1 MTRLRCVLVVA
12 CFAACNTS
20 EIGECVGT
28 AVGQA
33 IGNAGLAQAREGGK
47 NPTRP
52 DEAFLIA
59 DAGSYISVAH
69 AGGRIGF
76 EFAGVV
82 STGEL
87 PRRTPACALTDYALF
102 HAGDGG
108 VTHVFGTVAVAEQTQ
123 TDAGTRLRLE
133 TTNLRLSF
141 SDGGTLPLGERN
153 IDVIA
158 R

>member
-1 MTRLRCVLVVA
+1 MTRLIPLVVVV
-12 CFAACNTS
+12 CISACNATQ
-20 EIGECVGT
+20 IGECVGT

-33 IGNAGLAQAREGGK
+33 IGNVGLAKAREGGK

-69 AGGRIGF
+69 AGGRLGI

-87 PRRTPACALTDYALF
+87 PRRTPDCALTDYALF
-102 HAGDGG
+102 HASDGG
-108 VTHVFGTVAVAEQTQ
+108 ITHVFGTVTVAEQTQ
-123 TDAGTRLRLE
+123 TDAGTRIRLE

-141 SDGGTLPLGERN
+141 SDGGTLPLGERQV
-153 IDVIA
+153 DVIA